1 MGGLLFW
8 YNEEEPGWAAA
19 PPSPILFV
27 LNVTAHPSTA
37 SVPYQLHIT
46 RCGTVITGRPEA
58 QPCRVLHL
66 LSGVFAPYGRHIT
79 PIKVKFGT
87 GQISCLSGQK
97 CGNTAPKTI
106 KFSHFG
112 HKFAPQENGLVCPIF
127 MKFLAFVRV
136 SR

>member
-19 PPSPILFV
+19 PPSPLLFV

-46 RCGTVITGRPEA
+46 RYGTVITGRPEA

-66 LSGVFAPYGRHIT
+66 LSGFRPVWATHYSNKSEIWHGANFTFIGAEMWEYSPQNYQIFA
-79 PIKVKFGT
+79 FW
-87 GQISCLSGQK
+87 L
-97 CGNTAPKTI
+97 
-106 KFSHFG
+106 
-112 HKFAPQENGLVCPIF
+112 
-127 MKFLAFVRV
+127 
-136 SR
+136 